1 MTGNWYIMLA
11 AKDGWENVL
20 RILLPIIFVIVYVL
34 GSIISKIKEKQE
46 RQRGEQQEEE
56 YEQEYRSG
64 RQQPPRQQG
73 QRPARRPTPIEEA
86 VAAVRRVLSGEAEE
100 TEVEPEPPP
109 AEPPRVARADGPR
122 RGLLR
127 PAEESRLGEG
137 VRGEVGRMERGLA
150 AQEIA
155 RRKRLG
161 RLEQLQPSISGEAAA
176 VVEREGQRRIMVEL
190 KQPRDALAAIVY
202 AEILGLPKALR
213 RTAEPWDR

>member
-1 MTGNWYIMLA
+1 MIGNWYIMLA
-11 AKDGWENVL
+11 AEGGWENVL
-20 RILLPIIFVIVYVL
+20 RILLPIVFVIVYVL

-56 YEQEYRSG
+56 YEEEYRSG
-64 RQQPPRQQG
+64 RQQRPGQQG
-73 QRPARRPTPIEEA
+73 QRPARQPTPIEEA

-100 TEVEPEPPP
+100 IEAEPEPPL

-122 RGLLR
+122 RGMLR
-127 PAEESRLGEG
+127 PGEESRLGEG

-150 AQEIA
+150 AKDIA

-161 RLEQLQPSISGEAAA
+161 RLEQLQPSILGAAPGVAREA
-176 VVEREGQRRIMVEL
+176 QRRIMVEL